1 MEDISNM
8 GKQSLVELSRDSLSE
23 NDKKRIEYDIIAS
36 LASLGALAAGFIYQ
50 KIFPDK
56 GAVAAMIYLVGILIQ
71 GIPIVI
77 TAIKGF
83 LSKNMSHA
91 MEILVAI
98 AIAAC
103 FFDKQFVLAI
113 LIPVILNVVH
123 FFEERSIMGGRDVID
138 GLKKMQSDTALLYD
152 PETGEETE
160 IDARELKIGQL
171 IRIKP
176 GCAIPADGKIVS
188 GESNIDQKSLTGEPD
203 PAPVFVGD
211 KVFAGTYN
219 IDGVLTVEIEKE
231 YNDTSFS
238 KILGLLEE
246 SEKIQVPEQKII
258 DRFMY
263 YYIPL
268 VLAIAGAIALATN
281 DVSKAISILVVSCP
295 CGHMLVS
302 SAPMIAALAVSTKRG
317 ILIKNSKFIEQLC
330 DVDTVVFDKTGT
342 ITEGALNVGKIE
354 PFGITEDEL
363 VAVASSVSA
372 SSLHPASRA
381 MVALCRKRGLTL
393 QNAEN
398 VKEYIGKGISGSFSG
413 IRVTFGSLAWAEEEK
428 MTLPEG
434 MVSDETT
441 RTGPVNYLAIDGRI
455 VGRVFFEDSLRPEAA
470 ESIAELKNNGIN
482 KTVVLTGDKSIAA
495 ERISASA
502 GVDETYSGL
511 MPVDK
516 LDKVKELRENGGVI
530 VVGDGINDALA
541 LKEADVGIAMGAMGS
556 DTAIQSAD
564 IALMNNNLKNI
575 PFVISV
581 AKKPRRLMYQ
591 NIALAFSISFVM
603 ITLSAF
609 GVVSALAGAF
619 LHNIGAFVILIN
631 SARLLKANKET
642 Q

>member
-23 NDKKRIEYDIIAS
+23 TDKRRIEYDIIAS

-71 GIPIVI
+71 GVPIIV

-138 GLKKMQSDTALLYD
+138 GLKKMQSDTAILYD

-160 IDARELKIGQL
+160 IDARELKLGQL

-176 GCAIPADGKIVS
+176 GCAIPADGKIIS

-203 PAPVFVGD
+203 PAPVFAGD

-330 DVDTVVFDKTGT
+330 DVGTVVFDKTGT
-342 ITEGALNVGKIE
+342 ITEGALAVGKVE

-363 VAVASSVSA
+363 IAVASSVSA
-372 SSLHPASRA
+372 SSLHPASKA
-381 MVALCRKRGLTL
+381 VVALCRERGLPL

-398 VKEYIGKGISGSFSG
+398 VKEAIGKGVSGSFSG
-413 IRVTFGSLAWAEEEK
+413 IRVTFGSLSWAEDEK

-434 MVSDETT
+434 MVSDELT
-441 RTGPVNYLAIDGRI
+441 RTGPVNYIAIDGKV
-455 VGRVFFEDSLRPEAA
+455 VGRIFFEDSLRPEAA
-470 ESIAELKNNGIN
+470 ESIAELKKGSIS

-495 ERISASA
+495 EKISAAA
-502 GVDETYSGL
+502 GIDETYSGL

-516 LDKVKELRENGGVI
+516 LDMVKALRAENGVI

-581 AKKPRRLMYQ
+581 AKKTRRLMYQ

-631 SARLLKANKET
+631 SARLLKANKDIE
-642 Q
+642 

>member
-8 GKQSLVELSRDSLSE
+8 GKQSLVELSRESLSE
-23 NDKKRIEYDIIAS
+23 NDKRRIEYDIIAS
-36 LASLGALAAGFIYQ
+36 VASLGALAAGFIYQ

-56 GAVAAMIYLVGILIQ
+56 GAVAAVIYLVGILIQ
-71 GIPIVI
+71 GVPIII

-113 LIPVILNVVH
+113 LIPVILNLVH

-152 PETGEETE
+152 PETEEEIE
-160 IDARELKIGQL
+160 IDAKELRIGQL

-176 GCAIPADGKIVS
+176 GCAIPADGRIIS

-203 PAPVFVGD
+203 PAPVFSGD

-238 KILGLLEE
+238 KILSLLEE

-268 VLAIAGAIALATN
+268 VLSIAGAIALATN

-342 ITEGALNVGKIE
+342 ITEGALNVGKVE
-354 PFGITEDEL
+354 PLGITEDEL
-363 VAVASSVSA
+363 ISIASSVSA
-372 SSLHPASRA
+372 SSLHPASKA
-381 MVALCRKRGLTL
+381 VVALCRERGLVL
-393 QNAEN
+393 RNAEN
-398 VKEYIGKGISGSFSG
+398 VKEYIGKGVSGSFSG
-413 IRVTFGSLAWAEEEK
+413 IRVTFGSLAWAEEEN
-428 MTLPEG
+428 MIFPEN

-441 RTGPVNYLAIDGRI
+441 RTGPVNYLAIDGKV
-455 VGRVFFEDSLRPEAA
+455 VGRIFFEDRLRPEAA
-470 ESIAELKNNGIN
+470 ESISELKNNGIN
-482 KTVVLTGDKSIAA
+482 KTVVLTGDKSAA
-495 ERISASA
+495 SEKISASA

-516 LDKVKELRENGGVI
+516 LDKVKELREKGGVI

-575 PFVISV
+575 PFVIGV
-581 AKKPRRLMYQ
+581 AKKTRRLMYQ

-631 SARLLKANKET
+631 SARLLKANREIE
-642 Q
+642 

>member
-8 GKQSLVELSRDSLSE
+8 GKQSLVELSRESLSE
-23 NDKKRIEYDIIAS
+23 NDKRRIEYDIIAS
-36 LASLGALAAGFIYQ
+36 IASLGALAAGFIYQ
-50 KIFPDK
+50 RLFPDK

-71 GIPIVI
+71 GVPIVI
-77 TAIKGF
+77 TAVKGF

-160 IDARELKIGQL
+160 IDAKELKIGQL

-176 GCAIPADGKIVS
+176 GCAIPADGKIIS
-188 GESNIDQKSLTGEPD
+188 GESNIDQKSLTGEPA

-238 KILGLLEE
+238 KILSLLEE

-342 ITEGALNVGKIE
+342 ITEGALNVGKLE

-363 VAVASSVSA
+363 VAVASSVSV

-381 MVALCRKRGLTL
+381 IVALCRERGLTL

-398 VKEYIGKGISGSFSG
+398 VKEYIGKGVSGSFSG
-413 IRVTFGSLAWAEEEK
+413 IKVTFGSLSWAEEEN
-428 MTLPEG
+428 MILPEG
-434 MVSDETT
+434 MVSDEFE
-441 RTGPVNYLAIDGRI
+441 RTGPVNYLAVDGRI
-455 VGRVFFEDSLRPEAA
+455 VGRIFFEDSLRPEAA
-470 ESIAELKNNGIN
+470 ESITELKNNGIK
-482 KTVVLTGDKSIAA
+482 KTVVLTGDKSAAA
-495 ERISASA
+495 EKISASA

-516 LDKVKELRENGGVI
+516 LDKVKELREKGGVI

-581 AKKPRRLMYQ
+581 AKRTRRLMYQ

-631 SARLLKANKET
+631 SARLLKANKDVE
-642 Q
+642 